1 MDRVRYDSVL
11 EDCFL
16 KKDLEARPFGDQ
28 TNLRERERDIILSER
43 QKQRMQIARA
53 VYEDADVLLLDD

>member
-28 TNLRERERDIILSER
+28 TNLRERETSF
-43 QKQRMQIARA
+43 
-53 VYEDADVLLLDD
+53 